1 MHELIWKIVLG
12 SDKNNTYS
20 KSGSGSE
27 IRKQGKLKEILYK

>member
-12 SDKNNTYS
+12 SDENKTYS

-27 IRKQGKLKEILYK
+27 ISKHGKLREILYK